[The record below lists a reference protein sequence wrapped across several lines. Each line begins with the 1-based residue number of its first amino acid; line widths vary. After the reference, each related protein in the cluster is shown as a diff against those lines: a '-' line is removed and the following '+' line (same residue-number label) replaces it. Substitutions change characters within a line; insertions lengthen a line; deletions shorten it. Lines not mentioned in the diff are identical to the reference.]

1 MFRRFSIHQN
11 VEFRWYLRIVQFVT
25 RSFCSELELLVKTD
39 EKWKPVMACLHQ
51 QLQDIYLREAT
62 EQDLRNDLK
71 TVWENHGSTR
81 RLDINVKFIT
91 QRPTA
96 PLMLMPPSA
105 AEGPAVYASPPPWNT
120 PNSYFISLP
129 NMPAAEQLKR
139 SKCGGSD
146 EPPDDM
152 IDQYVHSSLLLFD
165 QILKFMLNC
174 RTFNME
180 IYRDPVFASDGFT

>member
-1 MFRRFSIHQN
+1 M
-11 VEFRWYLRIVQFVT
+11 T
-25 RSFCSELELLVKTD
+25 RSFCSELELLVKSD
-39 EKWKPVMACLHQ
+39 EKLKPVMACLHQ
-51 QLQDIYLREAT
+51 QLQDICLREAT

-105 AEGPAVYASPPPWNT
+105 AEGPAIYASPPPWNT

-129 NMPAAEQLKR
+129 NIPAAEQLKR
-139 SKCGGSD
+139 SKSGGSD

-165 QILKFMLNC
+165 QFLKFMLNC

-180 IYRDPVFASDGFT
+180 LYRDPVFASDGFT